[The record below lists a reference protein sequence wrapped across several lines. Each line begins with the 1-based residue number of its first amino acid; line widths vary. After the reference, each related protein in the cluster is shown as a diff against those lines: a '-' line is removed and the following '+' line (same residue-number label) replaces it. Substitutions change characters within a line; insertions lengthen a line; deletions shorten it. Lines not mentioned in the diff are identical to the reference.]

1 MSTPTDIAEP
11 VDTDDAVVF
20 VTEEDLQHGTDL
32 ALAELQ
38 MTYEEL
44 EACARDDEFPSHKAR
59 LAWFMIAPRVEN
71 C

>member
-1 MSTPTDIAEP
+1 MSTPTDVAVSVE
-11 VDTDDAVVF
+11 DDEVVF
-20 VTEEDLQHGTDL
+20 VTEEDLQLGTEV

-44 EACARDDEFPSHKAR
+44 EACAKGDEFPSHKAR